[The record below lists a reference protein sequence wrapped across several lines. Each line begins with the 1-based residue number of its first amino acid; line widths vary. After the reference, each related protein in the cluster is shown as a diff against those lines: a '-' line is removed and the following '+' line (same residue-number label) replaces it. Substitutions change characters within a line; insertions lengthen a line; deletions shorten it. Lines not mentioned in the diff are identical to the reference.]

1 VAEESEEVL
10 EGVLAVHL
18 GGEDEAHVEVPDARA
33 AEALVKERGIAKSG
47 TPCIDPVLDGGSFVT
62 EAFSRGRSVSA

>member
-1 VAEESEEVL
+1 MS
-10 EGVLAVHL
+10 
-18 GGEDEAHVEVPDARA
+18 PCARA
-33 AEALVKERGIAKSG
+33 RHRRDALVAITVSRRTSRRRLRELG

>member
-1 VAEESEEVL
+1 MREDLALRGMSAGTLVTDVGCARRFAEDFGRSM
-10 EGVLAVHL
+10 G
-18 GGEDEAHVEVPDARA
+18 
-33 AEALVKERGIAKSG
+33 G

>member
-1 VAEESEEVL
+1 VTADAEDVRSL
-10 EGVLAVHL
+10 L
-18 GGEDEAHVEVPDARA
+18 GRECVVERDPHDARI
-33 AEALVKERGIAKSG
+33 AERVANPPEDR